1 MSNRVAALLRLFV
14 DTYRK
19 YGLERFL
26 IYVFVNRR
34 WPKWLFF
41 YTRHTLLACKE
52 VKLSDSMRRRVS
64 RSNVQIDVAVQE
76 DYALIAQFWCQQGD
90 CDWPVKQKGL
100 EKEHE
105 SGMRIFIARGE
116 EKVHGFI
123 QIFKYSRKIPFLH
136 GKSATYISSSDGIG
150 LFGYGLIAPEWRM
163 KGLFLQLMS
172 AIFQQNP
179 NKDFF
184 VTDISPLNLHSI
196 NSHRRI
202 GFEEFIQI
210 RYFLM
215 FNVFP
220 VWHVRTRSDSKW
232 SVRRNL
238 DLSQDM
244 LEEAYSQLKQA

>member
-1 MSNRVAALLRLFV
+1 MMSNRGAALLRLFV

-52 VKLSDSMRRRVS
+52 IKLSPSMRRRVS

-76 DYALIAQFWCQQGD
+76 DYGLIAQFWCQQGG
-90 CDWPVKQKGL
+90 CDWLDKQEGL

-105 SGMRIFIARGE
+105 SGMRVFVARSE
-116 EKVHGFI
+116 EKVHGFV
-123 QIFKYSRKIPFLH
+123 QIYKHSRKLPFLH

-179 NKDFF
+179 NNFF

-210 RYFLM
+210 RYFLI

-220 VWHVRTRSDSKW
+220 VWHIRTRSDSKW
-232 SVRRNL
+232 SVRKNL

>member
-19 YGLERFL
+19 YGLEKFL

-41 YTRHTLLACKE
+41 YTRHTLLVCKE
-52 VKLSDSMRRRVS
+52 IKLSDSMRRRVS
-64 RSNVQIDVAVQE
+64 RSNVQIDMAVQE
-76 DYALIAQFWCQQGD
+76 DYGLIAQFWCQQGD
-90 CDWPVKQKGL
+90 CDWPDKQEGL

-105 SGMRIFIARGE
+105 SGMRVFIARGE

-123 QIFKYSRKIPFLH
+123 QIYKHSRKIPFLH
-136 GKSATYISSSDGIG
+136 GKGATYISSSDGIG

-220 VWHVRTRSDSKW
+220 VWQVRTRSDSKW

>member
-1 MSNRVAALLRLFV
+1 MSIKGTALLRLFIE
-14 DTYRK
+14 TYRK

-52 VKLSDSMRRRVS
+52 VKISNSMRRRMD
-64 RSNVQIDVAVQE
+64 RSNVQIEEAALE
-76 DYALIAQFWCQQGD
+76 DYGLISRLWCQQDGCD
-90 CDWPVKQKGL
+90 CSLKKENL

-105 SGMRIFIARGE
+105 SGMRIFFSRDE
-116 EKVHGFI
+116 EEVHGFI
-123 QIFKYSRKIPFLH
+123 QIYKHSRKISFLH
-136 GKSATYISSSDGIG
+136 GKGATYISSSDRLG

-179 NKDFF
+179 NKVFF

-210 RYFLM
+210 RYFLI

-232 SVRRNL
+232 SIRKNL